1 MIRKANCAANVSR
14 NTPQPNNVGAMSL
27 RKNLYESRYTTQCVL
42 DARCMCGII
51 IATIGKPILG
61 DRGGRQKRQQASKVR
76 ALLEEGTLNPA
87 PGKVQDP
94 KFHDGEFFDPR
105 DIVQVKYEML
115 RRVSVENAS
124 VTSATEEY
132 SVSRP
137 TYYQTKASFE
147 EAGIAGLVPRKRGPR
162 GPHKVRGAVLAFVQE
177 QLVAG
182 EPIRARQLAKQIRK
196 RFDLDVHPRTIE
208 RAVAVKKTAP

>member
-1 MIRKANCAANVSR
+1 VSDKSDSKH
-14 NTPQPNNVGAMSL
+14 P
-27 RKNLYESRYTTQCVL
+27 
-42 DARCMCGII
+42 
-51 IATIGKPILG
+51 
-61 DRGGRQKRQQASKVR
+61 KVR
-76 ALLEEGTLNPA
+76 ALLEEGTLNLA

>member
-1 MIRKANCAANVSR
+1 VAAKSDSKH
-14 NTPQPNNVGAMSL
+14 P
-27 RKNLYESRYTTQCVL
+27 
-42 DARCMCGII
+42 
-51 IATIGKPILG
+51 
-61 DRGGRQKRQQASKVR
+61 KVR
-76 ALLEEGTLNPA
+76 ALLEEGKLNPT

-115 RRVSVENAS
+115 RRVSVESAS

-162 GPHKVRGAVLAFVQE
+162 GPHKVRGAVLAFVEE